1 MHDSTLKAGRF
12 KKVFTS
18 GKGSLNKSSNQAE
31 VSKKGKIWVKNTRSK
46 VQLQQEAHKVLK
58 PTGKLRRDVT
68 VV

>member
-31 VSKKGKIWVKNTRSK
+31 VSKKGK
-46 VQLQQEAHKVLK
+46 VQLQQEAHKENSRK
-58 PTGKLRRDVT
+58 ARC
-68 VV
+68 